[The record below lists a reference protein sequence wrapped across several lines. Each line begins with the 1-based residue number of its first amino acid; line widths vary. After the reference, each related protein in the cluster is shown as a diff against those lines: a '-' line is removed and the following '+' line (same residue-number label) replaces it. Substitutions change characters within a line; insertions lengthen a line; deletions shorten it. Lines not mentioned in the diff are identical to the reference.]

1 VVRLALGLL
10 KRVPIFVMG
19 KVLGIDL
26 GTTNSCMA
34 VMDGGEPLVL
44 ENSEGRRTTPSV
56 VAFAK
61 NGERLVGDAAKRQ
74 AVTNPQNTIFSVKRF
89 MGRKFDEIGE
99 EIKRIPYKVVKASNG
114 DAAVEVDVEG
124 ETKQFSP
131 PEISAM
137 ILGKLKADA
146 ETRLGETI
154 TEAVITVPAYY
165 NDTQR
170 QATKDAGKIAGLEV
184 LRIINEPTAA
194 SLAYGLDKKAEENIA
209 VYDLGGGT
217 FDISVLEIGDG
228 VFEVK
233 ATNGDTHLGGD
244 DWDNAIIDW
253 IVETFQEE
261 SGMDIR
267 SQPDAMQRVKE
278 EAEKAKISL
287 SSSQSYDINLPFITA
302 DASGPKHIN
311 AQISRAKLEQI
322 CDDLFERTRGP
333 VEACLRDAEV
343 ATDEIDELVL
353 VGGMTRMPKVV
364 ETAEAIL
371 GIKPN
376 QGVNPDE
383 VVAIGAGIQGG
394 VLKGD
399 VKDVLLLDVTPLSLG
414 IETMGAVMTKLIE
427 RNTTI
432 PTKKSEVFST
442 AADNQPAV
450 DIHVLQG
457 EREFAKDNKSI
468 GKFQLTEIPPAP
480 RGTPQIEVTFDIDAN
495 GILNVNAKDL
505 GTGKEQ
511 KITITASSGLSE
523 EDIEKMKQDAESHA
537 EDDKKRREEVDL
549 RNNADNLAY
558 QTEKMLKDNG
568 DKIPDDKKSAVEA
581 ANNELK
587 EALKGT
593 AADAIKA
600 ATEKL
605 QQVVQDASQDIYKAA
620 QEAQAAGQAG
630 GAEPEGDADAG
641 QAEEAKKDEGPII
654 DAEVV
659 EEKKD

>member
-1 VVRLALGLL
+1 
-10 KRVPIFVMG
+10 
-19 KVLGIDL
+19 
-26 GTTNSCMA
+26 MA